1 VATSAAEV
9 INGDQV
15 VVSGHDLG
23 DPDLATRGQ
32 VDDLAIS
39 GEGTAAT
46 NGEPGEDKKNTV
58 VAISGYKSRSR
69 INAEDKGDS
78 KSAPSSLGIFPTAIG
93 GSLFG
98 VAKSG
103 PVWRKPRRPT
113 KPGNPKIAA
122 DGYEWRQ
129 TPSGN
134 RWVLWHRPYLYNGK
148 RGKSRYV
155 ATYASDSVKQ
165 LEKLYGKREIS
176 KSKRAARPR
185 GVDSG
190 LSSNQDAGESQANF
204 G

>member
-1 VATSAAEV
+1 VAEV
-9 INGDQV
+9 INDQRSGDR
-15 VVSGHDLG
+15 GDLVEPLVAG
-23 DPDLATRGQ
+23 AVEVAD
-32 VDDLAIS
+32 VDTS
-39 GEGTAAT
+39 GEGSLAT
-46 NGEPGEDKKNTV
+46 SGESALATTGNTV

-78 KSAPSSLGIFPTAIG
+78 KSTPSSLGIFPTAIG

-98 VAKSG
+98 IAKSG
-103 PVWRKPRRPT
+103 PVWRKPRHPT
-113 KPGNPKIAA
+113 KPGNPRVAA

-134 RWVLWHRPYLYNGK
+134 GWVLWYRPYLYNGK

-155 ATYASDSVKQ
+155 AAYASDSVKQ

-176 KSKRAARPR
+176 KSKRAAGPR
-185 GVDSG
+185 SLDSG
-190 LSSNQDAGESQANF
+190 PGSNQDAGESQANF

>member
-1 VATSAAEV
+1 MAEV
-9 INGDQV
+9 INGDLDIR
-15 VVSGHDLG
+15 SGG
-23 DPDLATRGQ
+23 DRVPLVADAGEVADVDTSGENDLATTG
-32 VDDLAIS
+32 
-39 GEGTAAT
+39 
-46 NGEPGEDKKNTV
+46 NTV

-78 KSAPSSLGIFPTAIG
+78 NSAPSSLGIFPTAIS

-103 PVWRKPRRPT
+103 PVWRKPRRQT
-113 KPGNPKIAA
+113 KPGNPKVAA
-122 DGYEWRQ
+122 DCYEWRQ

-134 RWVLWHRPYLYNGK
+134 RWVLWCRPYLYNGK

-176 KSKRAARPR
+176 KSKRPGGPR
-185 GVDSG
+185 GVDSRPD
-190 LSSNQDAGESQANF
+190 SNQDAGESQANF